1 MEFLRTTLKELRDL
15 FIDDGNLVFLLLS
28 LIAIISI
35 AVKWLGLQPIFG
47 GILLLIG
54 YLTLLAESVMRYRRK
69 NR

>member
-35 AVKWLGLQPIFG
+35 AVKWLGLQPILG

-54 YLTLLAESVMRYRRK
+54 YLTLLTESVMRYRRK

>member
-35 AVKWLGLQPIFG
+35 AVKWLSLQPIFG
-47 GILLLIG
+47 GILLLLG
-54 YLTLLAESVMRYRRK
+54 YLILLAESVMRYRRK

>member
-28 LIAIISI
+28 LIAIISN
-35 AVKWLGLQPIFG
+35 AVKWLGLQPILG

-54 YLTLLAESVMRYRRK
+54 YLTLLTESVMRYRRK

>member
-1 MEFLRTTLKELRDL
+1 MEFLRTTLIELRDL

-35 AVKWLGLQPIFG
+35 AVKWLGLQPILG

-54 YLTLLAESVMRYRRK
+54 YLTLLTESVMRYRRK

>member
-35 AVKWLGLQPIFG
+35 AVKWLGFQPILG

-54 YLTLLAESVMRYRRK
+54 YLTLLTESVMRYRRK

>member
-35 AVKWLGLQPIFG
+35 AVKWLGLQPILG
-47 GILLLIG
+47 GILLLMG
-54 YLTLLAESVMRYRRK
+54 YLTLLTESVLRYRRN

>member
-28 LIAIISI
+28 LITMISI
-35 AVKWLGLQPIFG
+35 AVKWLGLEPIFG
-47 GILLLIG
+47 GILLLLG
-54 YLTLLAESVMRYRRK
+54 YLILLAESVMRYRRK

>member
-28 LIAIISI
+28 LIAMISI
-35 AVKWLGLQPIFG
+35 AVKWLALQPILG

-54 YLTLLAESVMRYRRK
+54 YLTLLTESVMRYRRK